1 MSAVN
6 NTLREII
13 LRERPL
19 TVTNN
24 GRLSLFLSFS
34 FSSLSCIFSARAFT
48 PLLPLVWRTPP
59 IPSPFTPLFR
69 EPFTFPMHFSATL
82 HVHALEMRKRSW
94 SVPALESM
102 NVPEKKNQAIV
113 VGTILCLNWY
123 SYLFGIYRV
132 YFSTLFYSSNENIA
146 IKLSFFYKSLYFR
159 NFN

>member
-24 GRLSLFLSFS
+24 DPLSLP

-48 PLLPLVWRTPP
+48 PLLPLVRRTPP
-59 IPSPFTPLFR
+59 IPSPFTPLFC

-113 VGTILCLNWY
+113 IGTVLCLNWY
-123 SYLFGIYRV
+123 SYLLRIYRDIHIQT
-132 YFSTLFYSSNENIA
+132 YFSTAFYSLDENIE
-146 IKLSFFYKSLYFR
+146 IKLPFFHKSL
-159 NFN
+159 